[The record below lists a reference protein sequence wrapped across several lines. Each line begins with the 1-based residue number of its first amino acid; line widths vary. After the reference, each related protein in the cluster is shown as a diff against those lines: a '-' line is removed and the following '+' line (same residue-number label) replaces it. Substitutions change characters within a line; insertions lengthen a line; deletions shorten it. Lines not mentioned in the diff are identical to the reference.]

1 MRAAKKQPRIVEP
14 EDVPGAMMQYKPMN
28 EKETAM
34 MVAWIEKKKAAI
46 AKKKSK
52 ATLKKVLS

>member
-1 MRAAKKQPRIVEP
+1 MKAAKKQPRIVEP
-14 EDVPGAMMQYKPMN
+14 EDLPGAMMQYKPMN

-34 MVAWIEKKKAAI
+34 MTAWIEKRKAAI

-52 ATLKKVLS
+52 AAPKKVFS